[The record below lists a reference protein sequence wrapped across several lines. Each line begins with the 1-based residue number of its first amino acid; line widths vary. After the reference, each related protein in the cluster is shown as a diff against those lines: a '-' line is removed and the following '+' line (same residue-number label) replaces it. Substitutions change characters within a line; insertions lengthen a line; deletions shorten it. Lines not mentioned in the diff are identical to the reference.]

1 MELGVLQEQAHK
13 EIQRFEASIEGK
25 DYDEVLFLYMSKIS
39 EDIGNLASGV
49 MSSEG
54 VTPTKNTSISS
65 NFADALYSIIML
77 AKKMDVNLHEAMQE
91 KIKMIEEEQA
101 ATIL

>member
-1 MELGVLQEQAHK
+1 MELGILQEQALK
-13 EIQRFEASIEGK
+13 EIQRFEANIDGK
-25 DYDEVLFLYMSKIS
+25 DYDDVLFLYMSKIS

-54 VTPTKNTSISS
+54 IAAPKETSVSG

-77 AKKMDVNLHEAMQE
+77 AKKMNINLHEAMQE
-91 KIKMIEEEQA
+91 KLLRLEEEQTA
-101 ATIL
+101 SIL

>member
-1 MELGVLQEQAHK
+1 MELGVLQEQAHRD
-13 EIQRFEASIEGK
+13 IQRFEANIEGK
-25 DYDEVLFLYMSKIS
+25 EYDDVLFLYMSKIS

-54 VTPTKNTSISS
+54 IGQAKEPSVSN

-77 AKKMDVNLHEAMQE
+77 AKRMNINLKTAMQE
-91 KIKMIEEEQA
+91 KLQRLEEEQA
-101 ATIL
+101 QASL